1 MTHYGT
7 VQTVKQETNVSVD
20 KLNVATEAELDE
32 YIQAELEE
40 ASSEIDRFCNRTFR
54 LVEGYEETR
63 FGNGRQEIQLQNYPV
78 QSIQSV
84 DAGGKTFVEG
94 EDYEIK
100 DRRNFNGENNGVLVR
115 LQNGKPTKW
124 LKWNQNTRYEF
135 VYDWGYP
142 NEEYPQVLDSVAE
155 DLVVSGVSNAIAQ
168 NAASEKGGASSVSM
182 DGFSVSYDIADSVT
196 DAQITSEQLERLKS
210 LQEARII

>member
-1 MTHYGT
+1 MSHYGT
-7 VQTVKQETNVSVD
+7 VQTVKQETNVDLSR
-20 KLNVATEAELDE
+20 LNVETEAELDE

-84 DAGGKTFVEG
+84 DASGKTFVEG

-100 DRRNFNGENNGVLVR
+100 DRRNFEGENNGILIR
-115 LQNGKPTKW
+115 RQNGKPTKW
-124 LKWNQNTRYEF
+124 LKWNRNTR
-135 VYDWGYP
+135 
-142 NEEYPQVLDSVAE
+142 
-155 DLVVSGVSNAIAQ
+155 
-168 NAASEKGGASSVSM
+168 
-182 DGFSVSYDIADSVT
+182 
-196 DAQITSEQLERLKS
+196 
-210 LQEARII
+210 